1 MISNIIFYK
10 LLKTL
15 LIFSIEEKTIMG
27 ITYYP
32 APDLKQL
39 VDDIVLRLGLKYIDS
54 KNLFCYRSKGS
65 KSKRIVARIHSLGKF
80 WQLALNTQPRY
91 LIETISERYDKL
103 SCTEQ
108 EKVLIHELLHIPK
121 GFSGGFR
128 PHKGYISR
136 KKISKLHTIYRQHLT
151 KYPAMP

>member
-1 MISNIIFYK
+1 MA
-10 LLKTL
+10 
-15 LIFSIEEKTIMG
+15 

-39 VDDIVLRLGLKYIDS
+39 VDDIVLRLDLKYIDS
-54 KNLFCYRSKGS
+54 KNLYCYRSKGS
-65 KSKRIVARIHSLGKF
+65 KSKFIVARIHSLGKL
-80 WQLALNTQPRY
+80 WQHALNTQPRY
-91 LIETISERYDKL
+91 LIEAISERYDRLKRD
-103 SCTEQ
+103 EQ

-136 KKISKLHTIYRQHLT
+136 KKISKLHTIYRQHI
-151 KYPAMP
+151 AMNLPCQ